1 MYKNGIKLFIL
12 FVFWI
17 LIPTISVANDIPK
30 KYQGFW
36 SGKSCDFSIEKYAL
50 FIGKNGYLYEDDTK
64 IEFNF
69 VVSDER
75 NGWTLLSKKDDN
87 YDFYF
92 FYKIENGQLIE
103 RYTPDNW
110 DGADY
115 SFLSNQ
121 ETQDTIYF
129 KCDKKDPVIESKYG
143 ELLTLLES
151 TNILNSCVLS
161 QGRDACLKSL
171 FSFLD
176 VNNDKKLH
184 PAEINRG
191 LRAVS
196 LISVLMSQNTNDDMD
211 KNASFAIY
219 IATVPFLPLITQT
232 FLYNIDYDGSGS
244 LTLEEISQ
252 DRDDLFSAVINST
265 DGVLK
270 DIRSLPNLLQNLAP
284 LLQGLNNL
292 N

>member
-1 MYKNGIKLFIL
+1 MYKNCLKLFIL

-17 LIPTISVANDIPK
+17 STPTISFSNNIPK

-64 IEFNF
+64 VEFNF
-69 VVSDER
+69 VVSDEK
-75 NGWTLLSKKDDN
+75 NGWTLLSRKDDN
-87 YDFYF
+87 YNFYF

-110 DGADY
+110 DGKDY

-121 ETQDTIYF
+121 ETQDTVYF
-129 KCDKKDPVIESKYG
+129 KCDKKDSVIESKYG
-143 ELLTLLES
+143 ELLTLLEN
-151 TNILNSCVLS
+151 TNIFNSCVS
-161 QGRDACLKSL
+161 SDGRDACLKSL

-184 PAEINRG
+184 AAEINRG
-191 LRAVS
+191 LRAAS
-196 LISVLMSQNTNDDMD
+196 LISVLMSQNTNYEID

-265 DGVLK
+265 EGVLK
-270 DIRSLPNLLQNLAP
+270 DIRSLPDLLQNLAP

>member
-1 MYKNGIKLFIL
+1 MRKVALKLFIL
-12 FVFWI
+12 LI
-17 LIPTISVANDIPK
+17 SCIAIPTISFSDSIPIK
-30 KYQGFW
+30 IQGFW

-50 FIGKNGYLYEDDTK
+50 FIGENGYLYEDDTK
-64 IEFNF
+64 VEFNF

-75 NGWTLLSKKDDN
+75 NGWTLLSKKDDD

-103 RYTPDNW
+103 RYTPENW
-110 DGADY
+110 DGKDY

-129 KCDKKDPVIESKYG
+129 KCDKKDPLIESKYG
-143 ELLTLLES
+143 ELLTLLEDK
-151 TNILNSCVLS
+151 NVLNSCVLS
-161 QGRDACLKSL
+161 EGRDTCLKSL

-184 PAEINRG
+184 AAEINRG
-191 LRAVS
+191 LRAAS
-196 LISVLMSQNTNDDMD
+196 LISVLMSQNTNYEID

-265 DGVLK
+265 EGVLK
-270 DIRSLPNLLQNLAP
+270 DIRSLPDLLQNLAP
-284 LLQGLNNL
+284 LLEGLNSL

>member
-1 MYKNGIKLFIL
+1 MYKNCLKLFIL

-17 LIPTISVANDIPK
+17 STPTISFSNDIPK

-64 IEFNF
+64 VEFNF
-69 VVSDER
+69 VVSDEK
-75 NGWTLLSKKDDN
+75 NGWTLLSRKDDN
-87 YDFYF
+87 YNFYF

-115 SFLSNQ
+115 SFLSDQ

-143 ELLTLLES
+143 ELLTLLENA
-151 TNILNSCVLS
+151 NILNSCVLS
-161 QGRDACLKSL
+161 EGRDACLRSL

-176 VNNDKKLH
+176 VNNDKTLH
-184 PAEINRG
+184 AAEINRG
-191 LRAVS
+191 LRTVS

-232 FLYNIDYDGSGS
+232 ILYNIDYDGSGS
-244 LTLEEISQ
+244 ITLDEVSQ
-252 DRDDLFSAVINST
+252 DRDDLFSAVMNSK

-284 LLQGLNNL
+284 LLQGLDNFN
-292 N
+292 

>member
-1 MYKNGIKLFIL
+1 MRNVGLKLFIL
-12 FVFWI
+12 
-17 LIPTISVANDIPK
+17 LIYCIAIPSISFSDSIPM

-64 IEFNF
+64 VEFNF
-69 VVSDER
+69 VSPEEKD
-75 NGWTLLSKKDDN
+75 GWTLLSTKDKN

-92 FYKIENGQLIE
+92 FYKIENNQLIE

-110 DGADY
+110 DGVDF

-129 KCDKKDPVIESKYG
+129 KCDKKDPTIESKYG
-143 ELLTLLES
+143 ELLTLLDS
-151 TNILNSCVLS
+151 PAVGSCQQS
-161 QGRDACLKSL
+161 GRDSCLKSL

-176 VNNDKKLH
+176 VNKDKKLH
-184 PAEINRG
+184 AAELNRG
-191 LRAVS
+191 LRALS
-196 LISVLMSQNTNDDMD
+196 LLSVLLSQNTNDDID
-211 KNASFAIY
+211 KNASFGIY
-219 IATVPFLPLITQT
+219 FATVPFLPLLTQT
-232 FLYNIDYDGSGS
+232 FIYNIDYDGSGS

-252 DRDDLFSAVINST
+252 DRGDLFSAVVNAK
-265 DGVLK
+265 DAVLK
-270 DIRSLPNLLQNLAP
+270 DIRSLPDFFKNLAP
-284 LLQGLNNL
+284 LIQGLNNL

>member
-1 MYKNGIKLFIL
+1 MYKNCLKLFIL

-17 LIPTISVANDIPK
+17 STPNISFSNNIPK

-64 IEFNF
+64 VEFNF
-69 VVSDER
+69 VASDEK
-75 NGWTLLSKKDDN
+75 NGWTLLSKKDNN
-87 YDFYF
+87 YEYYF

-110 DGADY
+110 DGVDY
-115 SFLSNQ
+115 SFLSDQ

-143 ELLTLLES
+143 ELLTLLENA
-151 TNILNSCVLS
+151 NILNSCVLS
-161 QGRDACLKSL
+161 EGRDACLRSL

-176 VNNDKKLH
+176 VNNDKTLH
-184 PAEINRG
+184 AAEINRG
-191 LRAVS
+191 LRTVS
-196 LISVLMSQNTNDDMD
+196 LISVLMSQNTNYEID

-265 DGVLK
+265 EGVLK
-270 DIRSLPNLLQNLAP
+270 DIRSLPDLLQNLAP